1 MVEGKIET
9 VTVSTFAE
17 QSLSELSYSY
27 VIDGERYS
35 GYFTRQF
42 ADEKDAW
49 DYVRPLKG
57 QPIFVRHKPSNPAV
71 FKRPHCRSEPSGRGW
86 TRELGCALHRA
97 FGLAPDWRRSKGK
110 LEFGSITKTR
120 TLHSHF
126 VVSVS
131 DIPML
136 RQLSNRLDCCS

>member
-42 ADEKDAW
+42 ADEQDAW

-97 FGLAPDWRRSKGK
+97 FV
-110 LEFGSITKTR
+110 
-120 TLHSHF
+120 SHLIG
-126 VVSVS
+126 
-131 DIPML
+131 DAAKAN
-136 RQLSNRLDCCS
+136 SNSEA

>member
-42 ADEKDAW
+42 ADEQDAW

-57 QPIFVRHKPSNPAV
+57 QPIFVRHKPSNLAV
-71 FKRPHCRSEPSGRGW
+71 SSVRIVDQSPLVAGGQGSLAVRFIGRLVSHLIGDAAKANSNSE
-86 TRELGCALHRA
+86 A
-97 FGLAPDWRRSKGK
+97 
-110 LEFGSITKTR
+110 
-120 TLHSHF
+120 
-126 VVSVS
+126 
-131 DIPML
+131 
-136 RQLSNRLDCCS
+136 